1 MYKESDIAYEKG
13 PFWVLNIKA
22 KGFEVYKT
30 GISYSTRCAIIGYTG
45 DKGLARAIAEIERR
59 LAIL

>member
-13 PFWVLNIKA
+13 PFWVLNLKS

-59 LAIL
+59 LVIL